1 MKAIVDFITCIII
14 HLQFIY
20 KTKIYPKH
28 TKHYWCKFHYW
39 LTDTEKEGWY
49 VLDKRGDM
57 IPWVH
62 FDQSSLICLYPHMI
76 VSIEDKERK

>member
-1 MKAIVDFITCIII
+1 MNFIS
-14 HLQFIY
+14 HLRFIY

-39 LTDTEKEGWY
+39 LTDTEKIGWY
-49 VLDKRGDM
+49 VLDKHGNM

-62 FDQSSLICLYPHMI
+62 FDESAIICLYPNMI
-76 VSIEDKERK
+76 TPIEKEED